1 MKFLVRSALCA
12 IIPPS
17 DTLPGLIDMD
27 VDGYI
32 ERLRQDTALL
42 YWVGII
48 LSALLFTLLPVITV
62 WIPLPTFLLPERL
75 RDRHVSKMMA
85 HPLYPVRQAAYM
97 LRLTAGVCWGAD
109 ERVRA
114 HFQMAPCP
122 KDPGTWRTA

>member
-32 ERLRQDTALL
+32 DKLRKDTTVL

-48 LSALLFTLLPVITV
+48 LSALLFTILPVITV
-62 WIPLPTFLLPERL
+62 WIPLPAFLLPERL
-75 RDRHVSKMMA
+75 RDRHASKMMA

-97 LRLTAGVCWGAD
+97 LRLTAGMCWGAD

-114 HFQMAPCP
+114 RFQMAPYP
-122 KDPGTWRTA
+122 KDPGTWRTE